1 MFPTRRTSWILLP
14 YCLLSIMLT
23 LEVGAESADQGR
35 VLSQMIMVSDE
46 NDGPLMEQAKKYTD
60 RNIPVILTKY
70 GPIPYKPLPMS
81 ALDQPKDLSPMK
93 KHPSGK
99 GYYKSTITPVDIK
112 TGEPLQPGRE
122 SLRSRYEPARPEHE
136 TNRLQRLEDSF
147 DFNNFPSQRVQRT
160 AAMQFNSP
168 LHQRNDPFQHFNFY
182 NSPYNGEADFGKNY
196 FKRESGYRPS
206 FPMDSRIVSDV
217 RFGGSA
223 AYGPEEDAAM
233 KLALDPRTVEQARQ
247 MAERPFHDMG
257 GPGGHF
263 NMHPT
268 RQRPSSIS
276 ETHHHHDMKKDK
288 RHHGSDSFPSSSE
301 SQQHNR
307 NNRSHPPRHSSA
319 LHSVVRGSYGKTA
332 SNIPLY

>member
-1 MFPTRRTSWILLP
+1 MFPTRRTSWVVLP
-14 YCLLSIMLT
+14 YCLFVVMVRM
-23 LEVGAESADQGR
+23 EVSAESGDQGR

-81 ALDQPKDLSPMK
+81 SLDQPKDLSPMK

-122 SLRSRYEPARPEHE
+122 SLRSRYEPARNEHQPGD
-136 TNRLQRLEDSF
+136 RLQRLEDSF
-147 DFNNFPSQRVQRT
+147 DFNSFPSQRIQRT

-168 LHQRNDPFQHFNFY
+168 LNQRNDPFRSDNFNFNY
-182 NSPYNGEADFGKNY
+182 NNPFPESDFSKSY

-223 AYGPEEDAAM
+223 DLGAEQEAAL
-233 KLALDPRTVEQARQ
+233 KLALDPRTVEQARL
-247 MAERPFHDMG
+247 MAERPFHDQ
-257 GPGGHF
+257 F
-263 NMHPT
+263 NNMHHMM
-268 RQRPSSIS
+268 RHRPASSIS
-276 ETHHHHDMKKDK
+276 ETHHHHDMKKEK
-288 RHHGSDSFPSSSE
+288 RHHNSDSYPTSSE
-301 SQQHNR
+301 SHNR
-307 NNRSHPPRHSSA
+307 NNNNRSHPPRQSS